1 LDINRCQQAQD
12 AYSFPVMSMVLDI
25 NGTVIHKINANVLL
39 DQANKESGSFVSNM
53 MATEQESPVAV
64 VYERFLK
71 EALNKSN

>member
-1 LDINRCQQAQD
+1 
-12 AYSFPVMSMVLDI
+12 MSMVLNI

-39 DQANKESGSFVSNM
+39 DQANKESGSFVSNL

-71 EALNKSN
+71 EALHKTN